1 LIKWQ
6 QLKTRNKVF
15 LAIILL
21 VVVGLLG
28 FIVWA
33 ETPLGPMPE
42 ALEALKSDSLV
53 NVSAGGWLVFRP
65 ISASGDIGFIVYPGG
80 RVDYRSYA
88 PIAHA
93 IAAKGYPVIIV
104 QMPLNLAVLGIYSAQ
119 SVIDSNS
126 EIKTWAIGG
135 HSLGGSMAAQFI
147 STNPAKVKGLILWA
161 AYPASG
167 IDLSKLD
174 ISAITVHG
182 TNDGLVTSSQIDASL
197 KQLPL
202 GTTRIEI
209 VGGNH
214 AQFGWYG
221 PQQGDKEAQISRDE
235 QQKQIV
241 DAAVKLLESLK

>member
-21 VVVGLLG
+21 VVVGSLG

-33 ETPLGPMPE
+33 ETPLGPMSE
-42 ALEALKSDSLV
+42 AYEALKSDSLV
-53 NVSAGGWLVFRP
+53 NVSTGGWLIFRP
-65 ISASGDIGFIVYPGG
+65 ISDLNDVGFIIYPGG

-88 PIAHA
+88 PLAHA

-119 SVIDSNS
+119 NVIDSNS

-147 STNPAKVKGLILWA
+147 SSNPQKVKGLILWA

-167 IDLSKLD
+167 IDLSKLE
-174 ISAITVHG
+174 ISAVTVHG

-202 GTTRIEI
+202 GTTRTEI

-221 PQQGDKEAQISRDE
+221 LQPGDKEAKISRDE

>member
-1 LIKWQ
+1 MLI
-6 QLKTRNKVF
+6 LF
-15 LAIILL
+15 
-21 VVVGLLG
+21 VVVGLIG
-28 FIVWA
+28 FVAWA

-42 ALEALKSDSLV
+42 ALDALKSDSLV
-53 NVSAGGWLVFRP
+53 KVSSVGWLVFRP
-65 ISASGDIGFIVYPGG
+65 ISASGDVGFIVYPGG

-104 QMPLNLAVLGIYSAQ
+104 QMPLNLAVLDIYSAQ
-119 SVIDSNS
+119 NVIDSNP

-147 STNPAKVKGLILWA
+147 SSNPQKVKGLILWA

-167 IDLSKLD
+167 IDLSKLEV
-174 ISAITVHG
+174 SAVTVHG
-182 TNDGLVTSSQIDASL
+182 TNDGLVNSSHIDASL
-197 KQLPL
+197 KQLPV
-202 GTTRIEI
+202 GATRIEI

-221 PQQGDKEAQISRDE
+221 PQQGDNEAEISRDE
-235 QQKQIV
+235 QLKQIV
-241 DAAVKLLESLK
+241 DAAVKILESLK